1 MGVVVQTRCCVP
13 VEEVVEL
20 FSGAVGPLES
30 LLGVAKIAHDVTVL
44 PTTSLRS
51 GTLQVGRGSRTVV
64 DRPQKM
70 ADLVGRHYDAGEAP
84 SVLHNGHRVDL
95 LQALVHHARAAHVR
109 EAGSASCTLC
119 PRLYSAAHVQF
130 GDSHCYV
137 IGRQP
142 PLLEEVLPH
151 VCEGGG

>member
-1 MGVVVQTRCCVP
+1 VGVVVQARCCVP

-109 EAGSASCTLC
+109 EAGCSCC
-119 PRLYSAAHVQF
+119 AAAAL
-130 GDSHCYV
+130 SSTT
-137 IGRQP
+137 
-142 PLLEEVLPH
+142 
-151 VCEGGG
+151 